1 MKQKR
6 INAVAF
12 WWTKSRGCIFNVPQA
27 GGFFTCSFMNFW
39 VRFHTITTKNKPE
52 KIGAEQEDIM
62 AEQQFIMTQKG
73 YDEAVERLKYLQT
86 VKRQEIVERIAEARS
101 HGDLSENAEYDA
113 ARNEQAANEG
123 EIVDLDY
130 KIKNAVILEVNSDTS
145 YVHIGSKV
153 TVYDEDMD
161 EEETYEITG
170 STEANAMEN
179 KISNESPVGA
189 ALLKHKVGDKV
200 KVVAPE
206 GEYYLV
212 VKQIS

>member
-1 MKQKR
+1 
-6 INAVAF
+6 
-12 WWTKSRGCIFNVPQA
+12 
-27 GGFFTCSFMNFW
+27 
-39 VRFHTITTKNKPE
+39 
-52 KIGAEQEDIM
+52 M
-62 AEQQFIMTQKG
+62 AEKFIMTKKG
-73 YDEAVERLKYLQT
+73 YEEAVERLHYLQT

-130 KIKNAVILEVNSDTS
+130 KIKNAVIIEVNKDTS
-145 YVHIGSKV
+145 FVHIGSKV

-170 STEANAMEN
+170 TTEADPMAN

-189 ALLKHKVGDKV
+189 ALLKHKVGDVV
-200 KVVAPE
+200 KVNAPD
-206 GEYYLV
+206 GEYKLV
-212 VKQIS
+212 IKNIS

>member
-1 MKQKR
+1 M
-6 INAVAF
+6 NDYAVAF
-12 WWTKSRGCIFNVPQA
+12 GDPNSHGCIFNVPQA
-27 GGFFTCSFMNFW
+27 GGFFTCSFVIFW
-39 VRFHTITTKNKPE
+39 VRFHTVATKNKPE

-130 KIKNAVILEVNSDTS
+130 KIKNAVILEVSSDTS

-153 TVYDEDMD
+153 RVYDEDFD
-161 EEETYEITG
+161 EETVYEITG
-170 STEANAMEN
+170 SMEANAMQN
-179 KISNESPVGA
+179 KISNESPVGG
-189 ALLKHKVGDKV
+189 ALLKHKVGDVV
-200 KVVAPE
+200 KIAAPD
-206 GEYYLV
+206 GEYKLV
-212 VKQIS
+212 IREIF

>member
-1 MKQKR
+1 MWKLAIDMGSSMTKIYR
-6 INAVAF
+6 ADTSSGILLAEPSCVAVV
-12 WWTKSRGCIFNVPQA
+12 G
-27 GGFFTCSFMNFW
+27 
-39 VRFHTITTKNKPE
+39 E
-52 KIGAEQEDIM
+52 
-62 AEQQFIMTQKG
+62 
-73 YDEAVERLKYLQT
+73 ERT
-86 VKRQEIVERIAEARS
+86 VKAVGKEAKNLIGKTAEFTSIV
-101 HGDLSENAEYDA
+101 YPVY
-113 ARNEQAANEG
+113 EG

-130 KIKNAVILEVNSDTS
+130 KIKNAVILEVSSDTS